1 MLTRPAEI
9 GAMTGMRGSQID
21 IDEVLI
27 ARLLEEQAPHLAGLR
42 AMKVTDG
49 WDNAVWRLGDVLA
62 IRITRRAVAVDL
74 HRHEQRWLPVLAP
87 GLPLPVPAPVIAGVP
102 SAQFPW
108 PWSVVPWFEGDVAAL
123 APPLP
128 REARALGAFL
138 AALHVPAPHD
148 VAPNPARGGPLAS
161 RQEAVAVWA
170 EQSLTSGGEALIAE
184 AVGVFNAGL
193 LAATATER
201 VWIHGDL
208 HPRNVLVN
216 TGRLCAVLDWGDV
229 TAGDAAADLA
239 AVWWLFDLDVH
250 DDFWSAYGRVS
261 PALWHR
267 ARAWAA
273 LFGLSFLSFGL
284 PGDPTNPDTRA
295 HELGR
300 RQLRRVVAEQ
310 RPP

>member
-1 MLTRPAEI
+1 VAGR
-9 GAMTGMRGSQID
+9 RGSEAD
-21 IDEVLI
+21 IDEILI
-27 ARLLEEQAPHLAGLR
+27 ARLLQEQAPRLAGLP
-42 AMKVTDG
+42 AVKVRDG
-49 WDNAVWRLGDVLA
+49 WDNAVWRLGDSLA

-74 HRHEQRWLPVLAP
+74 HQHEQRWLPVLAP
-87 GLPLPVPAPVIAGVP
+87 ALPLPVPAPVIVGVP
-102 SAQFPW
+102 SARFPW
-108 PWSVVPWFEGDVAAL
+108 PWSVVPWFEGDVAAV

-128 REARALGAFL
+128 REAGALAAFL
-138 AALHVPAPHD
+138 AALHVPAPED

-161 RQEAVAVWA
+161 CRAAVTMWA
-170 EQSLTSGGEALIAE
+170 EQPLTSRDEPLIRE
-184 AVGVFNAGL
+184 AVRIFDAGL
-193 LAATATER
+193 LAATATDR

-216 TGRLCAVLDWGDV
+216 QGRLCAVLDWGDV

-239 AVWWLFDLDVH
+239 ALWWLFDLDVH
-250 DDFWSAYGRVS
+250 GEFWSAYRQVP
-261 PALWHR
+261 PAMWIR

-284 PGDPTNPDTRA
+284 PGAPTTPDTQA

>member
-1 MLTRPAEI
+1 MTGRSPAE
-9 GAMTGMRGSQID
+9 TD
-21 IDEVLI
+21 IDEALVVG
-27 ARLLEEQAPHLAGLR
+27 LLEEQAPHLAGLR
-42 AMKVTDG
+42 VVKVRDG

-87 GLPLPVPAPVIAGVP
+87 RLPLPVPAPVIAGLP
-102 SAQFPW
+102 STQFPW

-123 APPLP
+123 APPHP

-138 AALHVPAPHD
+138 AALHVPAPD
-148 VAPNPARGGPLAS
+148 EVAPNPARGGPLAS
-161 RQEAVAVWA
+161 RQAAVTSWA
-170 EQSLTSGGEALIAE
+170 EQALTSSDEALIAE
-184 AVGVFNAGL
+184 ALGVFNAGL
-193 LAATATER
+193 LAARATER

-216 TGRLCAVLDWGDV
+216 RGRLCAVLDWGDV

-239 AVWWLFDLDVH
+239 ALWWLFDLEAH
-250 DDFWSAYGRVS
+250 GDFWSGYRPVL
-261 PALWHR
+261 PAMWHR

-273 LFGLSFLSFGL
+273 AFGLSFLSFAL
-284 PGDPTNPDTRA
+284 PDDPTTPDTQA

-300 RQLRRVVAEQ
+300 RQLRRVVAVQ